1 MIAVSDA
8 RYDSEYKIWIKFNT
22 GESGVAD
29 LSDLP
34 HKFKAAIPLNNI
46 DEFRRFYLDDW
57 PTLAWKCGF
66 DLSPESLY
74 ERVTGKNQEWTEPT
88 QKTTDAM
95 QK

>member
-1 MIAVSDA
+1 MIAVNDA
-8 RYDSEYKIWIKFNT
+8 RYDSEYKIWIEFNT

-34 HKFKAAIPLNNI
+34 HKFKAAIPLKSI
-46 DEFRRFYLDDW
+46 DEFRQFYLDDW

-74 ERVTGKNQEWTEPT
+74 ERVTGKRQDWMDNSI
-88 QKTTDAM
+88 
-95 QK
+95 